1 MGRRREVGSSP
12 CKSLTISIIICFQIS
27 GSRLIYRNELIYA
40 VPDLNN
46 PFIIRHYNWTV
57 RVECDVYRNETA
69 TGHILHDAASN
80 TSLQVAGETHYA
92 VSMSFYKD
100 PGYMTEIPG
109 NPLHVHVGTLV
120 YVKVYTIAPAF
131 TVKMVVKDCYTKI
144 SENVTD
150 ATSFYLIKNG

>member
-1 MGRRREVGSSP
+1 M
-12 CKSLTISIIICFQIS
+12 
-27 GSRLIYRNELIYA
+27 
-40 VPDLNN
+40 PDLDN